1 MSDNNKV
8 EQVDIFRLEECI
20 DSGVTVICDFWAPW
34 CDPCLAFSEVFEK
47 LANEES
53 DIVFLKMNIQ
63 NESQEVL
70 DSLGIMS
77 VPHLM
82 LFKQGTAVYSES
94 GTLPYAVLK
103 DLLQQTRNLNLPN
116 PE

>member
-1 MSDNNKV
+1 MSDNSRV

-20 DSGVTVICDFWAPW
+20 NSGATVICDFWAPW
-34 CDPCLAFSEVFEK
+34 CAPCLAFADVFEK
-47 LANEES
+47 VAEEEN
-53 DIVFLKMNIQ
+53 DFIFLKMNIQ
-63 NESQEVL
+63 EEPPEVL

-82 LFKQGTAVYSES
+82 IFKQGMAVYSES

-103 DLLQQTRNLNLPN
+103 DLIEQTRKLELPK
-116 PE
+116 

>member
-1 MSDNNKV
+1 MSDNSRI

-20 DSGVTVICDFWAPW
+20 NSGAMLICDFWAPW
-34 CDPCLAFSEVFEK
+34 CAPCLVFSEVFEK
-47 LANEES
+47 VADEER
-53 DIVFLKMNIQ
+53 DIIFLKMNIQ

-82 LFKQGTAVYSES
+82 IFKQGTAVYSES

-103 DLLQQTRNLNLPN
+103 DLLAQTKALNIS
-116 PE
+116 E

>member
-1 MSDNNKV
+1 MSNNSRV
-8 EQVDIFRLEECI
+8 EPVDIFRLEELI
-20 DSGVTVICDFWAPW
+20 NSVATVICDFWAPW
-34 CDPCLAFSEVFEK
+34 CAPCLAFADVFEK
-47 LANEES
+47 VANEEL

-63 NESQEVL
+63 EEPPEVL

-82 LFKQGTAVYSES
+82 IFKDGVAVYSEA

-103 DLLQQTRNLNLPN
+103 DLIAQTRQLQVPQ
-116 PE
+116 